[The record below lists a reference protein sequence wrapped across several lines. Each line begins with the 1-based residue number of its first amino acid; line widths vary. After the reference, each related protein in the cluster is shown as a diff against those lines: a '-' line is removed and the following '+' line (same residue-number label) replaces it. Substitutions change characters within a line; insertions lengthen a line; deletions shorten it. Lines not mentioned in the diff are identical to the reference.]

1 MINQQDYESFSDLMK
16 ATVRVLEIKAASDV
30 SRFKKMTPSLFE
42 DEVLKA
48 IKEACVDAPF
58 SKEDVVPKFGFKFPD
73 IIVSHSFGVEVKS
86 TNKDHWTST
95 GSSIVESTRDKNVE
109 CIYML
114 FGKLGGTVPEFMC
127 RPYEDVLSE
136 IAVTHSPRYRIDM
149 KLNAGETIFDKMGI
163 SYDTLRTS
171 DNSIGSVRDYYKEK
185 AKREGNPMPWW
196 ISDDKADDS
205 SVDMNIKSW
214 HVLPANEKSMLI
226 AQSLVLFPEVIYGDY
241 VNAAMWLVSVKGVI
255 CANMRDPFSAGGK
268 VRKLNGSALD
278 NPLPHIVK
286 TLSDKYSLIKQLLE
300 SDKDFQDQMASF
312 NPEISTCPL
321 ETWLLQ
327 AQTALGK
334 AKVHLTS
341 KRLVNLLTGN
351 LEIS

>member
-1 MINQQDYESFSDLMK
+1 MK

-30 SRFKKMTPSLFE
+30 SRFKKMTPTQLE
-42 DEVLKA
+42 EEVSKA
-48 IKEACVDAPF
+48 IKEACVDTPF
-58 SKEDVVPKFGFKFPD
+58 HEKDVELVSGMKFPD
-73 IIVSHSFGVEVKS
+73 IIVGRFFGVEVKS

-95 GSSIVESTRDKNVE
+95 GSSIVETTRDKDVE

-171 DNSIGSVRDYYKEK
+171 GNSIGSVRDYYKEK
-185 AKREGNPMPWW
+185 ARREGNPMPWW
-196 ISDDKADDS
+196 ISDDKAEDS

-268 VRKLNGSALD
+268 VRKLNDLALD
-278 NPLPHIVK
+278 SPLPHIVK

-300 SDKDFQDQMASF
+300 SDKDFQDQISSF
-312 NPEISTCPL
+312 NPELSTCPL
-321 ETWLLQ
+321 ENWLLQ
-327 AQTALGK
+327 AQTALGI
-334 AKVHLTS
+334 AKVNLTLD
-341 KRLVNLLTGN
+341 RLVDFFTGQ